1 MTTPTDPRLQASLLL
16 EKARR
21 LQNQQDFS
29 ASEDCYREA
38 MWLDPSNSDVY
49 YGLAWLAQRAGK
61 GAEGVRY
68 IELALTINPYIFSYH
83 FLHGT
88 VQSMVGNQDG
98 GIAAYR
104 RALKLNPACVGAM
117 NNLIFCA
124 DLHQGTTPEYALELR
139 QEFDARFCQPFMAA
153 RNEMIGPFKNRP
165 DPDRR
170 IRLGYVSGDFRAHS
184 AAAAFMP
191 ILDGHDQERFELY
204 CYSTHEAEGDDQQH
218 AQGMFKA
225 ISNWRDISGLSPGHQ
240 AQEVADDRIDILV
253 DLSGYSG
260 GSVLQMF
267 GMKPAPVQVS
277 AWGYISGTGLQA
289 MDYLFADAVTVPP
302 ELERYYSETIVRM
315 PAIFPYAHNLAPG
328 IRSPA
333 PFERNGHKTYG
344 YLGRGGKITSLTLDV
359 WAQVL
364 RADPES
370 KLILKSGSY
379 RQREVYRAALNG
391 MLARGVDDD
400 RVTVLMDT
408 SREEHLMLHNEV
420 DVILDPMPQ
429 TGGISTCDALL
440 MGVPV
445 VTKLGP
451 RLPERVSASI
461 LTSIGYAGLVAET
474 VDTYVQKA
482 ITLHPTAGHREAIR
496 AALGNSTLTDHET
509 YVRFCEQTYRS
520 IWAQWCQGQ
529 AAIQHEPTVPDARSC
544 SPCPLTPRIPALS
557 KTD

>member
-1 MTTPTDPRLQASLLL
+1 MTVPTDPRLQASLLL

-21 LQNQQDFS
+21 LQDQQDL
-29 ASEDCYREA
+29 AGAETCYREA
-38 MWLDPSNSDVY
+38 MWLDPANSDVY

-68 IELALTINPYIFSYH
+68 IELALTINPHVFGYH

-88 VQSMVGNQDG
+88 VRSMVADQDG
-98 GIAAYR
+98 AIAAYR
-104 RALKLNPACVGAM
+104 RALKLNPHCVAAM
-117 NNLIFCA
+117 NNLIFSA
-124 DLHQGTTPEYALELR
+124 DLHQATTPEYALELR
-139 QEFDARFCQPFMAA
+139 REFDARFCAPFAAA
-153 RNEMIGPFKNRP
+153 RDGLIGAFKNRP

-170 IRLGYVSGDFRAHS
+170 IRVGYVSGDMRAHS
-184 AAAAFMP
+184 AAAAFAP
-191 ILDGHDQERFELY
+191 IILGHDHERFEVY
-204 CYSTHEAEGDDQQH
+204 CYSTHEPEGEDQQA
-218 AQGMFKA
+218 AQGMFREV
-225 ISNWRDISGLSPGHQ
+225 SNWRDIAGSSPGEQ
-240 AQEVADDRIDILV
+240 AQEVSDDRIDILV

-277 AWGYISGTGLQA
+277 AWGYISGTGLHA
-289 MDYLFADAVTVPP
+289 VDYLFADAVTVPP

-315 PAIFPYAHNLAPG
+315 PAIFPYAHSIAPG
-328 IRSPA
+328 IRTPA
-333 PFERNGHKTYG
+333 PFERNGYTTYG

-364 RADPES
+364 RADPTS
-370 KLILKSGSY
+370 RMILKSGSY

-391 MLARGVDDD
+391 LLARGVDDD

-408 SREEHLMLHNEV
+408 SREEHLLAHNEV

-461 LTSIGYAGLVAET
+461 LTSIGYPELVAKTAEE
-474 VDTYVQKA
+474 YVEKA
-482 ITLHPTAGHREAIR
+482 VTLHPTAAHREAIR
-496 AALGNSTLTDHET
+496 AALGASPLADHDS
-509 YVRFCEQTYRS
+509 YVAAVEQAYVA
-520 IWAQWCQGQ
+520 IWRRWCSEQQGEPEV
-529 AAIQHEPTVPDARSC
+529 AA
-544 SPCPLTPRIPALS
+544 
-557 KTD
+557 